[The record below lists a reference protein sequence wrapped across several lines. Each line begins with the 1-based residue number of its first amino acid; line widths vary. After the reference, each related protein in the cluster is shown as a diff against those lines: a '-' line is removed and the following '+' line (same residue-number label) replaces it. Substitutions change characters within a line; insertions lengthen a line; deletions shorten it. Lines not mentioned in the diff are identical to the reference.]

1 MLGEYYAGPAPRN
14 LDRFIV
20 SVNSAGKF
28 IIDTGSI
35 IESPRAAGMSI
46 KYPQGLS
53 CITIAETEE

>member
-1 MLGEYYAGPAPRN
+1 MVGEYYAGPAPRN

-20 SVNSAGKF
+20 SVSSGKL
-28 IIDTGSI
+28 IIDTGSV
-35 IESPRAAGMSI
+35 IESPRAGSMSV